1 MKRNNGGYVL
11 VYVVV
16 VIVILCILVPA
27 ACSNSL
33 QNLKAQQASIERM
46 QQLYAAEGQIERFVA
61 EVEAIPIPI
70 PKSGQGRST
79 DELGVAKEDAKTAVK
94 SVIENASTNVLDEN
108 IIKKI
113 DWNWEDTNTPNCKF
127 SLVSKASDIAINA
140 VIKVDLEVSIEVEAE
155 KDDAGNSTGKYL
167 WSYKIT
173 DCTITYESYNISA
186 TTEGEGE
193 NQP

>member
-46 QQLYAAEGQIERFVA
+46 QQLYTAEGQIERFVA
-61 EVEAIPIPI
+61 EVEAIP
-70 PKSGQGRST
+70 KSGKGSSDREST
-79 DELGVAKEDAKTAVK
+79 AKNDAKTAVK
-94 SVIENASTNVLDEN
+94 NVIENASTNVLDEN
-108 IIKKI
+108 VTKNEEPI
-113 DWNWEDTNTPNCKF
+113 WECLEDTDTLNCKF
-127 SLVSKASDIAINA
+127 SLVSKASDIVINA
-140 VIKVDLEVSIEVEAE
+140 VIKVDLKVSIQVEEE
-155 KDDAGNSTGKYL
+155 KGGEENSTDKYL

-173 DCTITYESYNISA
+173 DCTITYESYEIS
-186 TTEGEGE
+186 TTTAGEGE
-193 NQP
+193 NQS